1 MTTPAVQ
8 AVARVVLAPTLMISA
23 ATLVKG
29 YADTGDG
36 FAAGVIAALGLILQY
51 IVFGVREAEAR
62 LPLRHA
68 PKVAIAGLL
77 LALAVAFVPVA
88 AGRPPLTH
96 VPGAGE
102 KVAHVGSLELIT
114 PVVFDVGVFLLVVG
128 SLVAAVRLLAL
139 ADDEQAE
146 AEAV

>member
-1 MTTPAVQ
+1 MTTPAIQ
-8 AVARVVLAPTLMISA
+8 AVARLVLAPALMIAA

-36 FAAGVIAALGLILQY
+36 FAAGVIAALALVLQY
-51 IVFGVREAEAR
+51 VAFGVHEVEAR

-68 PKVAIAGLL
+68 PKVAIGGLL

-88 AGRPPLTH
+88 FGRPPLTH

-102 KVAHVGSLELIT
+102 KVVQVGTLELIT
-114 PVVFDVGVFLLVVG
+114 PVAFDLGVFGLVVG
-128 SLVAAVRLLAL
+128 SLVSAVRLLAL
-139 ADDEQAE
+139 ADAEQAE

>member
-1 MTTPAVQ
+1 MTTLAIQ
-8 AVARVVLAPTLMISA
+8 AVARLVLPPTLMVAA

-51 IVFGVREAEAR
+51 IAFGVRETEAR

-68 PKVAIAGLL
+68 PRIAIAGLL
-77 LALAVAFVPVA
+77 LALGVAFAPVA
-88 AGRPPLTH
+88 LGRPPLTH
-96 VPGAGE
+96 APGPGE
-102 KVAHVGSLELIT
+102 DVIYVGSLELIT
-114 PVVFDVGVFLLVVG
+114 PVLFDVGVFLLVVG
-128 SLVAAVRLLAL
+128 AVVAAVRLLAL
-139 ADDEQAE
+139 ADVEQAE

>member
-1 MTTPAVQ
+1 MTTAAVR
-8 AVARVVLAPTLMISA
+8 AVARLVLAPTLMIAA

-36 FAAGVIAALGLILQY
+36 FAAGVIAALGLALQY
-51 IVFGVREAEAR
+51 IAFGVEEVEAR

-68 PKVAIAGLL
+68 PRVAVAGLL
-77 LALAVAFVPVA
+77 LALAVAFAPLAV
-88 AGRPPLTH
+88 GRPPLTH
-96 VPGAGE
+96 APGPGE
-102 KVAHVGSLELIT
+102 KVVHLGTLELIT
-114 PVVFDVGVFLLVVG
+114 PVLFDIGVFLLVVG

-139 ADDEQAE
+139 ADSEQAE

>member
-1 MTTPAVQ
+1 MTTPAVR
-8 AVARVVLAPTLMISA
+8 AVARLMLAPTLMVAA

-36 FAAGVIAALGLILQY
+36 FAAGVIAALGFALQY
-51 IVFGVREAEAR
+51 VAFGVREAEAR

-68 PKVAIAGLL
+68 PKVAVGGLL

-88 AGRPPLTH
+88 LGRPLLTH
-96 VPGAGE
+96 APAAGE
-102 KVAHVGSLELIT
+102 EVAHVGSLELIT
-114 PVVFDVGVFLLVVG
+114 AVVFDVGVFLLVVG
-128 SLVAAVRLLAL
+128 SLVAALRLLAL
-139 ADDEQAE
+139 ADVEQAE